1 MAKQNTRGGM
11 SMSRSKKVGI
21 VLTVLFLL
29 VGMARL
35 NGHSIAAEEK
45 FKVGWIYIGHIGDAG
60 WTLAHDEGR
69 RYMEKQLPWVESFY
83 VEAVPETSEAE
94 RMMTQLAR
102 NGCKIIFATSFGY
115 MDYVQ
120 NVAKRFPNVVFEHC
134 SGFKTAANV
143 STYFG
148 RIYEPRFLSGIVA
161 GTMTKS
167 NIIGY
172 VGAFPIPEVVRGINA
187 FTRGVRSVNPNA
199 KVKVVWTNTWYDPA
213 TEKEAAKAALDAG
226 ADVIAQHQDTPAP
239 MQAAAERGKYGVS
252 YNSPMGQF
260 APKAILTGPVWN
272 WGPYYVKRVQA
283 AKNGTWK
290 SEDYWGGLADGVV
303 NLAPYGSM
311 VPDSLKKVVEA
322 KKAEIIAGKFHPFA
336 GPIKD
341 NTGKLVVPAGKTMTD
356 AELLSFDWFV
366 EGVEGTLPK

>member
-1 MAKQNTRGGM
+1 MGN
-11 SMSRSKKVGI
+11 SRKV
-21 VLTVLFLL
+21 L
-29 VGMARL
+29 VAIAILVALAGLVSL
-35 NGHSIAAEEK
+35 NGQTFAADEK
-45 FKVGWIYIGHIGDAG
+45 FKVGWIYIGHPGDAG
-60 WTLAHDEGR
+60 WTLAHDEAR
-69 RYMEKQLPWVESFY
+69 KYMEKQLPWAESIY
-83 VEAVPETSEAE
+83 VEAVPETSDAE
-94 RMMTQLAR
+94 RMMTELAR
-102 NGCKIIFATSFGY
+102 KGCKIIFATSFGY

-120 NVAKRFPNVVFEHC
+120 NVAKRFPNVYFEHC

-161 GTMTKS
+161 GSMTKS

-187 FTRGVRSVNPNA
+187 FALGVKSVNPKA
-199 KVKVVWTNTWYDPA
+199 KIKVVWTNTWYDPA

-252 YNSPMGQF
+252 YNSPMSKF
-260 APKAILTGPVWN
+260 APNTVLTGPVWN

-283 AKNGTWK
+283 AKDGTWT
-290 SEDYWGGLADGVV
+290 SSDYWGGLKDGVV
-303 NLAPYGSM
+303 DLAPYGPM
-311 VPDSLKKVVEA
+311 VPDNVKKLVEA
-322 KKAEIIAGKFHPFA
+322 KKADILAGKFHPFA

-341 NTGKLVVPAGKTMTD
+341 NKGVVRVPAGTTMTD
-356 AELLSFDWFV
+356 AQLLSFDWFV
-366 EGVEGTLPK
+366 ENVEGTLPN